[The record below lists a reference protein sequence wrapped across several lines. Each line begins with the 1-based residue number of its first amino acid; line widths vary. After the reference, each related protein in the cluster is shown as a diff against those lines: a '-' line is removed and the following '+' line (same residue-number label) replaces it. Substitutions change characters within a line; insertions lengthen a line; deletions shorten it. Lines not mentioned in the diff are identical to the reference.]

1 MSASPAGLRIEE
13 ISTAEGFARLAEPWD
28 ELVRSMRR
36 PSPFLLHAWLDEWW
50 RHNRDGVRPVVHA
63 AFDDGRLVGGL
74 PLCLFE
80 RRGLQVLSFQGGSQ
94 SALADMVLDRAAPAS
109 IAKALADRAESSG
122 QDLAV
127 LYGLPASSRL
137 VEAVG
142 PDRVHLVERS
152 EAPVLE
158 LDGGWE
164 DVYRAKTTSKRR
176 NQNAR
181 KRKQLAATGRLETQ
195 VAREPGELEAA
206 LEEAFEL
213 HEIRWRGRP
222 DGSGFATP
230 TGRQFQRAALLPNLS
245 RPLLGPFA
253 TLGFFGQSV
262 RHPLHL
268 LFYLRPGRLQ
278 LLRAALRRLAELGI
292 PRIVVLRLGGRA
304 IAFHYFLLFERRM
317 YVNRLAFD
325 PAYARH
331 SPGLLNTLDA
341 IEAAAAEGATM
352 VEFLG
357 GAERYKLELADRLEP
372 LYEAI
377 GLAPTLRG
385 RLAVAGIV
393 NAIRVRKW
401 AKRSQRL
408 RRFYYEGL
416 APARIAAARVLRRG
430 QS

>member
-1 MSASPAGLRIEE
+1 MSASSAGLRIEE

-28 ELVRSMRR
+28 ELVRSMPR
-36 PSPFLLHAWLDEWW
+36 PSPYLLHAWLDEWW

-137 VEAVG
+137 VDAVG

-176 NQNAR
+176 NQNTR

-195 VAREPGELEAA
+195 VAREPDELEAA

-230 TGRQFQRAALLPNLS
+230 AGRQFQ
-245 RPLLGPFA
+245 
-253 TLGFFGQSV
+253 
-262 RHPLHL
+262 
-268 LFYLRPGRLQ
+268 
-278 LLRAALRRLAELGI
+278 RAALRRLAELGI
-292 PRIVVLRLGGRA
+292 PRIVVLRLDGRA

-377 GLAPTLRG
+377 GLAPTVRG

-416 APARIAAARVLRRG
+416 SPARIAAGRVLRRG

>member
-1 MSASPAGLRIEE
+1 MSASSAGLRIEE

-28 ELVRSMRR
+28 ELVRSMPR

-50 RHNRDGVRPVVHA
+50 RHNRDGVQPVVHA

-74 PLCLFE
+74 PLCLIE

-94 SALADMVLDRAAPAS
+94 SALADIVLDRAAPAS

-122 QDLAV
+122 QDLAL

-142 PDRVHLVERS
+142 PDRLHLVERS
-152 EAPVLE
+152 EAPVVE

-164 DVYRAKTTSKRR
+164 DVYRAKTTAKRR
-176 NQNAR
+176 NQHAR

-195 VAREPGELEAA
+195 VAREPRELEAA

-213 HEIRWRGRP
+213 HEIRWHGRP

-230 TGRQFQRAALLPNLS
+230 AGRQF
-245 RPLLGPFA
+245 
-253 TLGFFGQSV
+253 
-262 RHPLHL
+262 H
-268 LFYLRPGRLQ
+268 
-278 LLRAALRRLAELGI
+278 RAALRRLAELGI
-292 PRIVVLRLGGRA
+292 PRIVVLRLDGRS
-304 IAFHYFLLFERRM
+304 IAFHYYFLFERRM
-317 YVNRLAFD
+317 YVHRLAFD

-357 GAERYKLELADRLEP
+357 GAERYTLELADRLEP

-385 RLAVAGIV
+385 RLAVAGVV
-393 NAIRVRKW
+393 NAIRLRKW
-401 AKRSQRL
+401 AKRSHGL

-430 QS
+430 RSKR

>member
-1 MSASPAGLRIEE
+1 MSASSAGLRIEE

-28 ELVRSMRR
+28 ELVRSMPR
-36 PSPFLLHAWLDEWW
+36 PSPYLLHAWLDEWR
-50 RHNRDGVRPVVHA
+50 RHNRDGVRSVVYA

-74 PLCLFE
+74 PLCLIE

-94 SALADMVLDRAAPAS
+94 SALADVVLDRAAPDS
-109 IAKALADRAESSG
+109 IAKALADHAESSG

-164 DVYRAKTTSKRR
+164 DVYRAKTTAKRR
-176 NQNAR
+176 NQNPR
-181 KRKQLAATGRLETQ
+181 KRKQLAAAGRLETQ

-213 HEIRWRGRP
+213 HEIRWHGRP

-230 TGRQFQRAALLPNLS
+230 AGRQFQRAAL
-245 RPLLGPFA
+245 RRFA
-253 TLGFFGQSV
+253 G
-262 RHPLHL
+262 
-268 LFYLRPGRLQ
+268 
-278 LLRAALRRLAELGI
+278 LGI
-292 PRIVVLRLGGRA
+292 PRIVVLRLDGRA
-304 IAFHYFLLFERRM
+304 IAFHYFFLFERRM

-385 RLAVAGIV
+385 RLAVAGVV
-393 NAIRVRKW
+393 NAIRIRKW
-401 AKRSQRL
+401 AKRSQGL
-408 RRFYYEGL
+408 RRFYYDGL
-416 APARIAAARVLRRG
+416 SPARIAAGRVLRRG
-430 QS
+430 KSKR

>member
-1 MSASPAGLRIEE
+1 MSAAALRVEE
-13 ISTAEGFARLAEPWD
+13 ISTADGFARLAEPWD
-28 ELVRSMRR
+28 ELVSSMPR
-36 PSPFLLHAWLDEWW
+36 PSPFLLHGWLEEWW
-50 RHNRDGVRPVVHA
+50 RHTGDGVRPIVHA
-63 AFDDGRLVGGL
+63 AFDEDRLIGGL
-74 PLCLFE
+74 PLCLVD

-94 SALADMVLDRAAPAS
+94 SALADVVLDRSAPLS
-109 IAKALADRAESSG
+109 VAKALADRAASSG
-122 QDLAV
+122 QDLAL

-137 VEAVG
+137 VEAMG

-164 DVYRAKTTSKRR
+164 EVYRAKTTAKHR

-181 KRKQLAATGRLETQ
+181 KRKQLASAGRLETEI
-195 VAREPGELEAA
+195 ARDPDGLAAA

-230 TGRQFQRAALLPNLS
+230 AGRQF
-245 RPLLGPFA
+245 
-253 TLGFFGQSV
+253 
-262 RHPLHL
+262 H
-268 LFYLRPGRLQ
+268 
-278 LLRAALRRLAELGI
+278 RAALRRLAERGI
-292 PRIVVLRLGGRA
+292 PRIVVLRLDDRP
-304 IAFHYFLLFERRM
+304 IAFHYFFLFEQRM
-317 YVNRLAFD
+317 YVHRLAFD
-325 PAYARH
+325 PAYARQ

-341 IEAAAAEGATM
+341 IEAGAAEGATM

-357 GAERYKLELADRLEP
+357 GAERYKLQLADRLEP

-385 RLAVAGIV
+385 RLAVAAVVNGI
-393 NAIRVRKW
+393 RLRKR
-401 AKRSQRL
+401 AKRSRAL

-416 APARIAAARVLRRG
+416 SPVRVAAGRIVRRG
-430 QS
+430 RSER

>member
-1 MSASPAGLRIEE
+1 MSASSAGLRIEE

-74 PLCLFE
+74 PLCLVE

-230 TGRQFQRAALLPNLS
+230 AGRQFQ
-245 RPLLGPFA
+245 
-253 TLGFFGQSV
+253 
-262 RHPLHL
+262 
-268 LFYLRPGRLQ
+268 
-278 LLRAALRRLAELGI
+278 RAALRRLAELGI

-357 GAERYKLELADRLEP
+357 GAERYKVELADRLEP

-416 APARIAAARVLRRG
+416 APARIAAARVVRRG

>member
-176 NQNAR
+176 NQNTR

-195 VAREPGELEAA
+195 VAREPDELEAA

-230 TGRQFQRAALLPNLS
+230 AGRHFQ
-245 RPLLGPFA
+245 
-253 TLGFFGQSV
+253 
-262 RHPLHL
+262 
-268 LFYLRPGRLQ
+268 
-278 LLRAALRRLAELGI
+278 RAALRRLAELGI
-292 PRIVVLRLGGRA
+292 PRIVVLRLDGRA

-416 APARIAAARVLRRG
+416 APARIAAGRVLRRG
-430 QS
+430 GSKP

>member
-1 MSASPAGLRIEE
+1 LRIEE
-13 ISTAEGFARLAEPWD
+13 ISTAEGFAQLAEPWD
-28 ELVRSMRR
+28 ELVRSMAR
-36 PSPFLLHAWLDEWW
+36 PSPFLLHAWLDEWS
-50 RHNRDGVRPVVHA
+50 RNSTDGVRPVVHA

-74 PLCLFE
+74 PLCLVQ
-80 RRGLQVLSFQGGSQ
+80 RRGLRVLSFQGGSQ
-94 SALADMVLDRAAPAS
+94 SALADVIVERTAPAS
-109 IAKALADRAESSG
+109 IARALAERAEASG
-122 QDLAV
+122 QDLAL
-127 LYGLPASSRL
+127 LYGLPAASRL
-137 VEAVG
+137 VEAIG
-142 PDRVHLVERS
+142 RDRVHLIERS

-164 DVYRAKTTSKRR
+164 EIYRAKTTAKSR
-176 NQNAR
+176 NQHAR
-181 KRKQLAATGRLETQ
+181 KRKQLAAAGRLETQ
-195 VAREPGELEAA
+195 VACEPAELETA
-206 LEEAFEL
+206 LEEAFQL

-230 TGRQFQRAALLPNLS
+230 AGRRFHRAAM
-245 RPLLGPFA
+245 
-253 TLGFFGQSV
+253 
-262 RHPLHL
+262 
-268 LFYLRPGRLQ
+268 
-278 LLRAALRRLAELGI
+278 RRLAELRI
-292 PRIVVLRLGGRA
+292 PRIVLLKLDGRP

-317 YVNRLAFD
+317 YVHRLAFD

-385 RLAVAGIV
+385 RLAVAVVVNGI
-393 NAIRVRKW
+393 RLRKR
-401 AKRSQRL
+401 AKRSQAL

-416 APARIAAARVLRRG
+416 SPARTAVERVVRG
-430 QS
+430 GPTKR

>member
-1 MSASPAGLRIEE
+1 MSPSAAGLRIEE

-28 ELVRSMRR
+28 ELVRSMPR
-36 PSPFLLHAWLDEWW
+36 PSPFLLHAWLDEWL
-50 RHNRDGVRPVVHA
+50 RHNRDRVRPVVHA

-74 PLCLFE
+74 PLCLVE
-80 RRGLQVLSFQGGSQ
+80 RRGLKVLSFQGGSQ

-109 IAKALADRAESSG
+109 IAKALANRAESSG

-137 VEAVG
+137 VDAVG
-142 PDRVHLVERS
+142 ADRVHLVERS

-164 DVYRAKTTSKRR
+164 DVYRAKTTAKRR

-181 KRKQLAATGRLETQ
+181 KRKQLAATGQLETQ
-195 VAREPGELEAA
+195 VAREPDELEAA

-230 TGRQFQRAALLPNLS
+230 AGRQF
-245 RPLLGPFA
+245 
-253 TLGFFGQSV
+253 
-262 RHPLHL
+262 H
-268 LFYLRPGRLQ
+268 
-278 LLRAALRRLAELGI
+278 RAALRRFAELGI
-292 PRIVVLRLGGRA
+292 PRIVVLRLDGRA
-304 IAFHYFLLFERRM
+304 IAFHYFFLFERRM

-385 RLAVAGIV
+385 RLAVAGVV
-393 NAIRVRKW
+393 NGIRLRKW
-401 AKRSQRL
+401 AKQSQGL

-416 APARIAAARVLRRG
+416 APARIAAGRVLRRG
-430 QS
+430 RSKR

>member
-1 MSASPAGLRIEE
+1 VSASSSGLRIEE

-28 ELVRSMRR
+28 ELVRSMAR
-36 PSPFLLHAWLDEWW
+36 PSPFLLHAWLDEWS
-50 RHNRDGVRPVVHA
+50 RNSAEGVRPVVHA

-74 PLCLFE
+74 PLCLVE
-80 RRGLQVLSFQGGSQ
+80 RRGLRVLSFQGGSQ
-94 SALADMVLDRAAPAS
+94 SALADVILERTAPAS
-109 IAKALADRAESSG
+109 IATALAERAEASG
-122 QDLAV
+122 QDLAL
-127 LYGLPASSRL
+127 LYGLPAASRL
-137 VEAVG
+137 VEALG
-142 PDRVHLVERS
+142 RDRVHLIERS

-158 LDGGWE
+158 LEGGWDE
-164 DVYRAKTTSKRR
+164 IYRAKTTAKSR
-176 NQNAR
+176 NQHAR
-181 KRKQLAATGRLETQ
+181 KRKQLAAVGRLETE
-195 VAREPGELEAA
+195 VVREPAELGAA

-213 HEIRWRGRP
+213 HETRWRGRP

-230 TGRQFQRAALLPNLS
+230 GGRRF
-245 RPLLGPFA
+245 
-253 TLGFFGQSV
+253 
-262 RHPLHL
+262 H
-268 LFYLRPGRLQ
+268 
-278 LLRAALRRLAELGI
+278 RAALRRLAELDI
-292 PRIVVLRLGGRA
+292 PRIVLLKLDGRP

-317 YVNRLAFD
+317 YVHRLAFD

-385 RLAVAGIV
+385 RLAVATVVSGI
-393 NAIRVRKW
+393 RLRKR
-401 AKRSQRL
+401 AKRSQTL

-416 APARIAAARVLRRG
+416 SPARTAVKRVVRGGPTRR
-430 QS
+430 

>member
-1 MSASPAGLRIEE
+1 MSASSAGLRIEE

-28 ELVRSMRR
+28 ELVRSMPR
-36 PSPFLLHAWLDEWW
+36 PSPYLLHAWLDEWR
-50 RHNRDGVRPVVHA
+50 RHNRDGVRSVVYA

-74 PLCLFE
+74 PLCLIE

-94 SALADMVLDRAAPAS
+94 SALADVVLDRAAPDS
-109 IAKALADRAESSG
+109 IAKALADHAESSG

-164 DVYRAKTTSKRR
+164 DVYRAKTTAKRR

-181 KRKQLAATGRLETQ
+181 KRKQLAAAGRLETQ

-213 HEIRWRGRP
+213 HEIRWHGRP

-230 TGRQFQRAALLPNLS
+230 AGRQFQRAAL
-245 RPLLGPFA
+245 RRFA
-253 TLGFFGQSV
+253 G
-262 RHPLHL
+262 
-268 LFYLRPGRLQ
+268 
-278 LLRAALRRLAELGI
+278 LGI
-292 PRIVVLRLGGRA
+292 PRIVVLRLDGRA
-304 IAFHYFLLFERRM
+304 IAFHYFFLFERRM

-385 RLAVAGIV
+385 RLAVAGVV
-393 NAIRVRKW
+393 NAIRIRKW
-401 AKRSQRL
+401 AKRSQGL
-408 RRFYYEGL
+408 RRFYYDGL
-416 APARIAAARVLRRG
+416 SPARIAAGRVLRRG
-430 QS
+430 KSKR